1 MKKKDKFIDDFDDE
15 YEYLYNKDYELE
27 EDIELTEDE
36 LKELLKDLPPEIWEP
51 IKNFEGLYSVSNF
64 GSVRNDRTGKILKP
78 RINPYAPWK
87 DTYFLYK
94 NGKIYSYS
102 VDIRFLGSKQ
112 EEEIKTK
119 EQKEPIRSENGKINP
134 FI

>member
-15 YEYLYNKDYELE
+15 YEYLYNKDYEIE
-27 EDIELTEDE
+27 ENIEFTEDE
-36 LKELLKDLPPEIWEP
+36 LKEYLKDLPPEVWEP
-51 IKNFEGLYSVSNF
+51 IKDFEGLYSVNNF
-64 GSVRNDRTGKILKP
+64 GSVRNDRTGKLLKS
-78 RINPYAPWK
+78 RVNPFAPWK

-94 NGKIYSYS
+94 NGKRYSYS
-102 VDIRFLGSKQ
+102 VDTIFKPYEP
-112 EEEIKTK
+112 EEETKPK

>member
-15 YEYLYNKDYELE
+15 YEYLYNKDYEIE
-27 EDIELTEDE
+27 ENIEFTEDE
-36 LKELLKDLPPEIWEP
+36 LKEYLKDLPPEVWEP
-51 IKNFEGLYSVSNF
+51 IKDFEGLYSVNNF
-64 GSVRNDRTGKILKP
+64 GSVRNDRTGKLLKS
-78 RINPYAPWK
+78 RVNHFAPWK

-94 NGKIYSYS
+94 NGKRYSYS
-102 VDIRFLGSKQ
+102 VDTIFKPYEP
-112 EEEIKTK
+112 EEEIKPK